1 MMKTMMI
8 PILPCAAGLLLLTAC
23 VGEPQPMSSLEPTV
37 QPEPTVQLQSAEQ
50 LTTEQR
56 EAKLREMLLQLAD
69 RVGEE
74 GLRLFFVF
82 SHDAAARNSE
92 YEYGTALHGLT
103 LEREPIGSLSAEE
116 LRALA
121 RAERTPDF
129 FEQLTPDF
137 ALDWDLPDGA
147 PQLGISITQNARY
160 GITIRR
166 DGLGALYLHAP
177 ELHARIFAMLQE
189 YHKGRGRT
197 LDEFGMP
204 INEPQRRAMVELVAS
219 LPAASVYEESP
230 EEFRRTVEAGEF
242 SHWGTDVYRLSIG
255 GDGCFGPR
263 AFMLYVRPKED
274 ELQMVMDAPADE
286 DGPARELHYNYN
298 PETGEMEY
306 THSTPKQQPH

>member
-1 MMKTMMI
+1 MMKKTMI
-8 PILPCAAGLLLLTAC
+8 PILPCAAGLVLLASC
-23 VGEPQPMSSLEPTV
+23 VGEPQPLPAEEPV
-37 QPEPTVQLQSAEQ
+37 AVQAQAVQEQQPEP

-74 GLRLFFVF
+74 GVRLFFVF

-92 YEYGTALHGLT
+92 YEYGSALCGLT

-116 LRALA
+116 LRSLA

-137 ALDWDLPDGA
+137 ALDWELPDGA

-166 DGLGALYLHAP
+166 DGLGAVYLQQP
-177 ELHARIFAMLQE
+177 ELHARIFSLLQE

-197 LDEFGMP
+197 LDADGMP
-204 INEPQRRAMVELVAS
+204 INEPQRRALVELITS

-230 EEFRRTVEAGEF
+230 DAFRRRVEAGEF
-242 SHWGTDVYRLSIG
+242 SMWGTDVYRLSIG

-263 AFMLYVRPKED
+263 AFMLYVREKED
-274 ELQMVMDAPADE
+274 ELQMVMDSPAE
-286 DGPARELHYNYN
+286 DGGPDMELFYNYN
-298 PETGEMEY
+298 PETGEMEFQR
-306 THSTPKQQPH
+306 SAPKQGAH